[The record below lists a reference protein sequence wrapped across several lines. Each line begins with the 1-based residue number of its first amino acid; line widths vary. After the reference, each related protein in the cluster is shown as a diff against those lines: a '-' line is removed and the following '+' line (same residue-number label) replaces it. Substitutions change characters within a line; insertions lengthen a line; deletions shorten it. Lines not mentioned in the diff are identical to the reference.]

1 LFGEDNQDKPEGQE
15 VEQQNIESTN
25 ASSKNMDASP
35 DDTKKRYSALAKIM
49 RQCGQGGDIL

>member
-1 LFGEDNQDKPEGQE
+1 
-15 VEQQNIESTN
+15 
-25 ASSKNMDASP
+25 MDASP